1 MSQVSVTVAR
11 PAAKSARKPAAKR
24 ASKPVAKPTL
34 AYGLRDGYRP
44 AAGRLLFAFT
54 DAWLRGTGLT
64 DGATVQRSLAEKI
77 AGGTAVRYHL
87 GNANLSDSKGVL
99 SLTPAGKAFFA
110 ARNAD
115 AKAAEAF
122 AEALR
127 TGKPNPEIGLK
138 VEAAFV
144 PLA

>member
-1 MSQVSVTVAR
+1 MSQVSV
-11 PAAKSARKPAAKR
+11 S
-24 ASKPVAKPTL
+24 VAKPARKSVRKATVKAAPVL

-44 AAGRLLFAFT
+44 GSGRLLFAFT
-54 DAWLRGTGLT
+54 DAWLRSTGLT

-87 GNANLSDSKGVL
+87 GNANLSDAKGAL
-99 SLTPAGKAFFA
+99 TLTPAGKTFFA
-110 ARNAD
+110 ARGVD
-115 AKAAEAF
+115 AKASEAF

-127 TGKPNPEIGLK
+127 TGKPNAEIGLK